1 MVDVSRRCAI
11 FVFPSKNVLCRKMR
25 SYTPDFIGKYGVVL
39 PILWGNTELRT
50 IRNIIMIERIHQI
63 EDVKEGS
70 VFLFGA
76 RQTGKTTLLL
86 KLFPHSRFYDLLET
100 DVYERMH
107 RNPSL
112 LRQEL
117 ANADKGE
124 IVIIDEIQ
132 LIPELLNEVH
142 WLITRQD
149 IHFILSGSSARKL
162 KRKGVNS
169 LGGRAV
175 RNILYPLVSAEI
187 QDFDLVKAINRGMLP
202 THYLAA
208 NERTLQKRLQAYVS
222 VYLKEEIAAEALV
235 RKLSSFNRFMEIT
248 ALTDGE
254 MVNYSNIAQD
264 CGIDAKTVKEYFSIL
279 EETLVGYMIPAFK
292 RTVKRRLNQAP
303 RFYYF
308 DVSLPN
314 YLLHRYQMQPGSDDF
329 GHAFEHLMIQE
340 LVAYLGYHDIEGVLS
355 YWHTYNGYEV
365 DAILGDGEVAIEL
378 KSSRE
383 VQSKHLRGLKA
394 FKEEHSDA
402 RLIIVSLDAAP
413 RLFHD
418 VEVMPAT
425 SFLKK
430 LWDGTIFRRDFP

>member
-1 MVDVSRRCAI
+1 
-11 FVFPSKNVLCRKMR
+11 
-25 SYTPDFIGKYGVVL
+25 
-39 PILWGNTELRT
+39 
-50 IRNIIMIERIHQI
+50 MIERWPKILDAQ
-63 EDVKEGS
+63 EES

-86 KLFPHSRFYDLLET
+86 SLFPDSRFYDLLENDT
-100 DVYERMH
+100 YERLQ

-117 ANADKGE
+117 ASAGAGE

-142 WLITRQD
+142 WLITRQG

-162 KRKGVNS
+162 KRKGVNT

-175 RNILYPLVSAEI
+175 RNVLYPLVSAEAPE
-187 QDFDLVKAINRGMLP
+187 FDLIKAVNRGMLP

-208 NERTLQKRLQAYVS
+208 NERQLQKRMQAYVS

-235 RKLSSFNRFMEIT
+235 RKLSAFNRFMEVA

-254 MVNYSNIAQD
+254 MVNYTNIAQD
-264 CGIDAKTVKEYFSIL
+264 CGVDAKTVKEYFAIL
-279 EETLVGYMIPAFK
+279 EETLIGYMVPAFR
-292 RTVKRRLNQAP
+292 RTVKRRLNQSS

-314 YLLHRYQMQPGSDDF
+314 YLLHRRDMQPGNDDF
-329 GHAFEHLMIQE
+329 GHAFEHLMMQE
-340 LVAYLGYHDIEGVLS
+340 IIAYLGYNDIEDALS
-355 YWHTYNGYEV
+355 YWHTHTGYEV
-365 DAILGDGEVAIEL
+365 DAVLGDAKVAIEF
-378 KSSRE
+378 KSTAE
-383 VQSKHLRGLKA
+383 VQSRHLRGLKA
-394 FKEEHSDA
+394 FHEEHPDA
-402 RLIIVSLDAAP
+402 RMIIVSLDVAP
-413 RLFHD
+413 RIFNG

-425 SFLKK
+425 HFLRS
-430 LWDGTIFRRDFP
+430 LWDGKIYK